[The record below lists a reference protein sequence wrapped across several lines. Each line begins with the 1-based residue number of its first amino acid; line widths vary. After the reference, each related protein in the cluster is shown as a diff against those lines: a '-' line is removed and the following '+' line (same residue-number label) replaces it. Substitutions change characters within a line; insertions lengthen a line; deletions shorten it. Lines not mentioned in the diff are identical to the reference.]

1 METQTAPIG
10 TCSSLAE
17 LGRRYGSDK
26 PVQYAPFYDLLLAS
40 RQASVRSVFEIGI
53 FKGGSLRMWRDYFF
67 RAQIYGM
74 DINPETLFTED
85 RIQTFQGDQAS
96 AGAIRKIADSCGP
109 FDLIV
114 EDGSHKPDHQVMN
127 AEFLMPY
134 LSPGGLYI
142 IEDVNP
148 PVCEVSSRLPFEHTI
163 VEHLPRGIQKSSYYQ
178 SGSCLGA
185 GRCILIRKEVM

>member
-1 METQTAPIG
+1 MGAETTLA
-10 TCSSLAE
+10 TTSSSLAA
-17 LGRRYGSDK
+17 LGRKYGSDK
-26 PVQYAPFYDLLLAS
+26 PVQYAPFYDLLLES

-96 AGAIRKIADSCGP
+96 AAAICKVADHCGP

-127 AEFLMPY
+127 AELLMPY
-134 LSPGGLYI
+134 LSRGGLYI
-142 IEDVNP
+142 IEDINP
-148 PVCEVSSRLPFEHTI
+148 PVSEVSSRLPFEHTI
-163 VEHLPRGIQKSSYYQ
+163 VEHLPKGASRSSYY
-178 SGSCLGA
+178 LGDRCVAA
-185 GRCILIRKEVM
+185 GRCILIQKEK

>member
-1 METQTAPIG
+1 MEAETVLPRTS
-10 TCSSLAE
+10 SSLAE
-17 LGRRYGSDK
+17 LGRLYGSDK
-26 PVQYAPFYDLLLAS
+26 PVQYAPFYDILLES

-74 DINPETLFTED
+74 DINPDALFTEE
-85 RIQTFQGDQAS
+85 RIRTFQGDQAS
-96 AGAIRKIADSCGP
+96 AGAIRKVADTCGP

-114 EDGSHKPDHQVMN
+114 EDGSHKPGHQVMN

-134 LSPGGLYI
+134 LSPCGLYI
-142 IEDVNP
+142 IEDINP

-163 VEHLPRGIQKSSYYQ
+163 VEHLPKGASRSSYY
-178 SGSCLGA
+178 LGDRCVAA
-185 GRCILIRKEVM
+185 GRCILIRKEA